1 MRLRKSHGRIHLG
14 PVLGSLVVAINLL
27 VTGCVWHPDY
37 VHPSPHAQNMN
48 PIREA
53 VLKKIPFSITRTFQ
67 DGTLLAE
74 FEWEAKG
81 RADWFDQF
89 GFGTTATY
97 WRFVLFGPDG
107 SIICG
112 NVWEPSSVIT
122 RKCPLKPEH
131 VGAALSADIDY
142 TYADKLPGDTDF
154 YMSVGRVFYFLDRN
168 KGTSEAP
175 AHMSKD

>member
-1 MRLRKSHGRIHLG
+1 MRSGKLRGGIHVG
-14 PVLGSLVVAINLL
+14 PVLGSLLVAISLL
-27 VTGCVWHPDY
+27 VAGCVWIPDY
-37 VHPSPHAQNMN
+37 VHPSPHAQDIN

-53 VLKKIPFSITRTFQ
+53 VLKKVPFSITRTFQ
-67 DGTLLAE
+67 TSKDGSIVAD
-74 FEWEAKG
+74 FEWEKKG
-81 RADWFDQF
+81 YADWFDQF

-112 NVWEPSSVIT
+112 NVWEQSSVINK
-122 RKCPLKPEH
+122 KCPLKQEH

-142 TYADKLPGDTDF
+142 TYDDKPPGERDF
-154 YMSVGRVFYFLDRN
+154 YMSVGRVFYFLD
-168 KGTSEAP
+168 KGTGAP